1 MQAQGKFSRN
11 FIIGV
16 SFLIALVLLY
26 FGVNFLK
33 GTNILKKQNTYV
45 VLFDDVTGLYP
56 SSPVYVNGFQI
67 GLVNVIKMNS
77 TDPIQFAV
85 DINLEGDYRI
95 PRGSYFE
102 FGSDLLGASTVSLVA
117 NKEVSQLLIPGDTLY
132 GRLKPGM
139 MNSVAN
145 VAPKADSILT
155 HIDSVVLTL
164 NKLMSNPMWEQSIAG
179 IGSTVAQL
187 DQKCERHYGVDP
199 ERSPHRNPKP
209 HGRFQRFKRRH
220 GRAEFTGT
228 PKNVQLHRQYGGK
241 PEDPVIET
249 DQHRQFT
256 GEINQRYSTARQL
269 NEHHPYRDKTAGRY
283 TGKSR
288 AVFKHKGAS
297 VLSFL
302 KLKQIC
308 RPELI

>member
-1 MQAQGKFSRN
+1 MHAQGKFSRN

-45 VLFDDVTGLYP
+45 VMFDDVTGLYP
-56 SSPVYVNGFQI
+56 SSPVYVNGYQI
-67 GLVNVIKMNS
+67 GLVNLIKMHN

-95 PRGSYFE
+95 PQGSYFE

-117 NKEVSQLLIPGDTLY
+117 NKEVSKLLFPGDTLH
-132 GRLKPGM
+132 GRQKQGM

-164 NKLMSNPMWEQSIAG
+164 NRLMSNPMWEQSIAG

-187 DQKCERHYGVDP
+187 DESSKSVNAIMASIRKDLPTVTQNLTAVSNDLKEVTAELNSLELQKTFNSIDNTVENLKVLSSKLTSTDNSLGKLTNDTQLHDSLTNTIQTATKLLEDIRENP
-199 ERSPHRNPKP
+199 ER
-209 HGRFQRFKRRH
+209 
-220 GRAEFTGT
+220 
-228 PKNVQLHRQYGGK
+228 Y
-241 PEDPVIET
+241 
-249 DQHRQFT
+249 
-256 GEINQRYSTARQL
+256 
-269 NEHHPYRDKTAGRY
+269 
-283 TGKSR
+283 
-288 AVFKHKGAS
+288 
-297 VLSFL
+297 LSIRVRLF
-302 KLKQIC
+302 
-308 RPELI
+308 

>member
-45 VLFDDVTGLYP
+45 VMFDDVTGLYP
-56 SSPVYVNGFQI
+56 SSPVYVNGYQI
-67 GLVNVIKMNS
+67 GLVNVIKMHS

-95 PRGSYFE
+95 PQGSYFE

-117 NKEVSQLLIPGDTLY
+117 NKEVSKLLSPGDTLR
-132 GRLKPGM
+132 GQQKQGM

-155 HIDSVVLTL
+155 HIDSVVLTI

-187 DQKCERHYGVDP
+187 DESSKSVNAVMASIRKDLPTVTQNLTAVSNDLKEVTAELNSLELQKTFNSIDNTVENLKILSSKLTSTDNSLGKLTNDTQLHDSLTNTIQTATKLLEDIRENP
-199 ERSPHRNPKP
+199 ER
-209 HGRFQRFKRRH
+209 
-220 GRAEFTGT
+220 
-228 PKNVQLHRQYGGK
+228 Y
-241 PEDPVIET
+241 
-249 DQHRQFT
+249 
-256 GEINQRYSTARQL
+256 
-269 NEHHPYRDKTAGRY
+269 
-283 TGKSR
+283 
-288 AVFKHKGAS
+288 
-297 VLSFL
+297 LSIRVRLF
-302 KLKQIC
+302 
-308 RPELI
+308 

>member
-45 VLFDDVTGLYP
+45 VMFDDVTGLYP
-56 SSPVYVNGFQI
+56 SSPVYVNGYQI
-67 GLVNVIKMNS
+67 GLVNAIKMHS

-95 PRGSYFE
+95 PQGSYFE

-117 NKEVSQLLIPGDTLY
+117 NKEVSKLLSPGDTLR
-132 GRLKPGM
+132 GQQKQGM

-155 HIDSVVLTL
+155 HIDSVVLTI

-187 DQKCERHYGVDP
+187 DESSKSVNAVMASIRKDLPTVTQNLTAVSNDLKEVTAELNSLELQKTFNSIDNTVYESQEYPSKLTSIDNSLGKLTNDTQLHDSLTNTIQTATKLLEDIRENP
-199 ERSPHRNPKP
+199 ER
-209 HGRFQRFKRRH
+209 
-220 GRAEFTGT
+220 
-228 PKNVQLHRQYGGK
+228 Y
-241 PEDPVIET
+241 
-249 DQHRQFT
+249 
-256 GEINQRYSTARQL
+256 
-269 NEHHPYRDKTAGRY
+269 
-283 TGKSR
+283 
-288 AVFKHKGAS
+288 
-297 VLSFL
+297 LSIRVRLF
-302 KLKQIC
+302 
-308 RPELI
+308 

>member
-45 VLFDDVTGLYP
+45 VMFDDVTGLYP
-56 SSPVYVNGFQI
+56 SSPVYVNGYQI
-67 GLVNVIKMNS
+67 GLVNVIKMHS

-95 PRGSYFE
+95 PQGSYFE

-117 NKEVSQLLIPGDTLY
+117 NKEVSKLLSPGDTLR
-132 GRLKPGM
+132 GQQKQGM

-155 HIDSVVLTL
+155 HIDSVVLTI

-187 DQKCERHYGVDP
+187 DESSKSVNAVMASIRKDLPTVTQNLTAVSNDLKEVTAELNSLELQKTFNAIDNTVENLKILSSKLTSTDNSLGKLTNDTQLHDSLTNTIQTATKLLEDIRENP
-199 ERSPHRNPKP
+199 ER
-209 HGRFQRFKRRH
+209 
-220 GRAEFTGT
+220 
-228 PKNVQLHRQYGGK
+228 Y
-241 PEDPVIET
+241 
-249 DQHRQFT
+249 
-256 GEINQRYSTARQL
+256 
-269 NEHHPYRDKTAGRY
+269 
-283 TGKSR
+283 
-288 AVFKHKGAS
+288 
-297 VLSFL
+297 LSIRVRLF
-302 KLKQIC
+302 
-308 RPELI
+308 

>member
-45 VLFDDVTGLYP
+45 VLFDDVAGLYP

-67 GLVNVIKMNS
+67 GLVNAIKMNS

-187 DQKCERHYGVDP
+187 DQSSKSVNAIMASIRKDLPTVTQNLTAVSNDLKDVTAELNSLELQKTFNSIDNTVENLKILSSKLTSTDNSLGKLTNDTQLHDSLTNTIHTATKLLEDIRENP
-199 ERSPHRNPKP
+199 ER
-209 HGRFQRFKRRH
+209 
-220 GRAEFTGT
+220 
-228 PKNVQLHRQYGGK
+228 Y
-241 PEDPVIET
+241 
-249 DQHRQFT
+249 
-256 GEINQRYSTARQL
+256 
-269 NEHHPYRDKTAGRY
+269 
-283 TGKSR
+283 
-288 AVFKHKGAS
+288 
-297 VLSFL
+297 LSIRVRLF
-302 KLKQIC
+302 
-308 RPELI
+308 

>member
-16 SFLIALVLLY
+16 SFLIALALLY

-45 VLFDDVTGLYP
+45 VLFDDVAGLYP

-67 GLVNVIKMNS
+67 GLVNAIKMNS

-187 DQKCERHYGVDP
+187 DQSSKSVNAIMASIRKDLPTVTQNLTAVSNDLKDVTAELNSLELQKTFNSIDNTVENLKILSSKLTSTDNSLGKLTNDTQLHDSLTNTIHTATKLLEDIRENP
-199 ERSPHRNPKP
+199 ER
-209 HGRFQRFKRRH
+209 
-220 GRAEFTGT
+220 
-228 PKNVQLHRQYGGK
+228 Y
-241 PEDPVIET
+241 
-249 DQHRQFT
+249 
-256 GEINQRYSTARQL
+256 
-269 NEHHPYRDKTAGRY
+269 
-283 TGKSR
+283 
-288 AVFKHKGAS
+288 
-297 VLSFL
+297 LSIRVRLF
-302 KLKQIC
+302 
-308 RPELI
+308 

>member
-45 VLFDDVTGLYP
+45 VMFDDVTGLYP
-56 SSPVYVNGFQI
+56 SSPVYVNGYQI
-67 GLVNVIKMNS
+67 GLVNAIKMHS

-95 PRGSYFE
+95 PQGSYFE

-117 NKEVSQLLIPGDTLY
+117 NKEASKLLSPGDTLH
-132 GRLKPGM
+132 GRQKQGM

-187 DQKCERHYGVDP
+187 DESSKSVNAVMASIRKDLPTVTQNLTAVSNDLKEVTAELNSLELQKTFNAIDNTVENLKILSSKLTSTDNSLGKLTNDTQLHDSLTNTIQTATKLLEDIRENP
-199 ERSPHRNPKP
+199 ERYLRI
-209 HGRFQRFKRRH
+209 RVRLF
-220 GRAEFTGT
+220 
-228 PKNVQLHRQYGGK
+228 
-241 PEDPVIET
+241 
-249 DQHRQFT
+249 
-256 GEINQRYSTARQL
+256 
-269 NEHHPYRDKTAGRY
+269 
-283 TGKSR
+283 
-288 AVFKHKGAS
+288 
-297 VLSFL
+297 
-302 KLKQIC
+302 
-308 RPELI
+308 

>member
-45 VLFDDVTGLYP
+45 VMFDDVTGLYP
-56 SSPVYVNGFQI
+56 SSPVYVNGYQI
-67 GLVNVIKMNS
+67 GLVNAIKMHS

-95 PRGSYFE
+95 PQGSYFE

-117 NKEVSQLLIPGDTLY
+117 NKEASKLLSPGDTLH
-132 GRLKPGM
+132 GRQKADMMKSAAGM
-139 MNSVAN
+139 L
-145 VAPKADSILT
+145 PRADSILT

-164 NKLMSNPMWEQSIAG
+164 NKLMSNPMWEKSIAG

-187 DQKCERHYGVDP
+187 DESSKSVNAVMASIRKDLPTVTQNLTAVSNDLKEVTAELNSLELQKTFNAIDNTVENLKILSSKLTSTDNSLGKLTNDTQLHDSLTNTIQTATKLLEDIRENP
-199 ERSPHRNPKP
+199 ER
-209 HGRFQRFKRRH
+209 
-220 GRAEFTGT
+220 
-228 PKNVQLHRQYGGK
+228 Y
-241 PEDPVIET
+241 
-249 DQHRQFT
+249 
-256 GEINQRYSTARQL
+256 
-269 NEHHPYRDKTAGRY
+269 
-283 TGKSR
+283 
-288 AVFKHKGAS
+288 
-297 VLSFL
+297 LSIRVRLF
-302 KLKQIC
+302 
-308 RPELI
+308 

>member
-67 GLVNVIKMNS
+67 GLVNAIKMNS

-187 DQKCERHYGVDP
+187 DQSSKSVNAIMASIRKDLPTVTQNLTAVSNDLKDVTAELNSLELQKTFNAIDNTVENLKIQSSKLTSTDNSLGKLTNDTQLHDSLTNTIHTATKLLEDIRENP
-199 ERSPHRNPKP
+199 ER
-209 HGRFQRFKRRH
+209 
-220 GRAEFTGT
+220 
-228 PKNVQLHRQYGGK
+228 Y
-241 PEDPVIET
+241 
-249 DQHRQFT
+249 
-256 GEINQRYSTARQL
+256 
-269 NEHHPYRDKTAGRY
+269 
-283 TGKSR
+283 
-288 AVFKHKGAS
+288 
-297 VLSFL
+297 LSIRVRLF
-302 KLKQIC
+302 
-308 RPELI
+308 